1 MLARVSRL
9 WIRAPVSPGAEAET
23 MAGIVPCCS
32 SSSET
37 TSPPTWSFVE
47 EVTTDYDETGFY
59 KI

>member
-1 MLARVSRL
+1 
-9 WIRAPVSPGAEAET
+9 